1 MTKYAQEYNKYFM
14 KKILIFAVFFIP
26 FFGSAQEKFTISGTL
41 KGQADGETLLGATI
55 WFKGTSIGTTTNA
68 YGFYSLTAPKGDYT
82 LVISYIGYQTIEE
95 PITLDKNTKF
105 DFELVETAGQL
116 DEVVVTAEESKKVN
130 LRTPQMSVAKLSNQT
145 IKQIPAVLGEVD
157 VIKSLQLLPGV
168 TNAGDG
174 ASGFNVRG
182 GAEDQNLVLLDEAII
197 YNASHLFGFFSVF
210 NTDAIKDIKLYK
222 GGIPARFGG
231 RASSVLDVRQKDG
244 NSKNFK
250 LSGGIGA
257 ISSRLAV
264 EGPAFKDKGSFLFA
278 GRASYANI
286 FLALAG
292 NENRA
297 GFYDL
302 NLKTNY
308 ELNDKNKLFLSGY
321 FGNDN
326 FELSNFFTNSYGNLS
341 GNLRWNHIFNDRLF
355 SNLSIIYSRY
365 NYALEINAEGI
376 DWKSDIDNYNLKYDL
391 GYYLNDKLR
400 LDFGASGI
408 YYNFNPGELNPLD
421 ETSGINPLKLDD
433 KYAFEAGVYT
443 GLEHKI
449 SDKLTVHYGLRYSY
463 FNRLGQQTLNN
474 YENDLPVVYNSQ
486 LDIYERAEPIS
497 ETQFGS
503 GKSIASFGNFEPRLA
518 LSYQLNDKSAFK
530 ASYNRM
536 AQYLH
541 LISNTTSATPLDVW
555 APSGKFLDPQIADQF
570 AVGYF
575 RNFKDNM
582 FSIEAETY
590 YKTIDNRVDYIDGA
604 DLIAQ
609 NTIETEILVGES
621 RAYGL
626 ELLLRKNQGKFT
638 GWLAYTLSKSEQRTP
653 GGTAGGLGINNG
665 NWYSTPW
672 DRTHDISFTGSY
684 KLNDKWRFSS
694 NFAFQTGR
702 PVTYPNGQFQYNGLS
717 IPTYSERNA
726 DRLPAYHR
734 LDVSATLTPWKNK
747 GRKWQGEWVFGIYN
761 IYNRRN
767 AASITFGQNET
778 SGLNEATRTAI
789 FGIIPSVTYNF
800 KF

>member
-1 MTKYAQEYNKYFM
+1 MNR
-14 KKILIFAVFFIP
+14 ILIFSLLLTSYFAF
-26 FFGSAQEKFTISGTL
+26 SQDTYSISGIL
-41 KGQADGETLLGATI
+41 KDQSNGETLLGATI
-55 WFKGTSIGTTTNA
+55 FLKGTTIGTTTNE
-68 YGFYSLTAPKGDYT
+68 YGFYSLTAPKGTYT
-82 LVISYIGYQTIEE
+82 LLVSYLGYTSIEKE
-95 PITLDKNTKF
+95 IVLDSNINF
-105 DFELVETAGQL
+105 NAELQENASQL
-116 DEVVVTAEESKKVN
+116 EEVVIKAEESKKVN
-130 LRTPQMSVAKLSNQT
+130 LRTPQMSVAKLSSQT
-145 IKQIPAVLGEVD
+145 IKQMPAVMGEVD
-157 VIKSLQLLPGV
+157 VIKSLQMLPGV
-168 TNAGDG
+168 SNAGEG

-222 GGIPARFGG
+222 GGIPSRFGG
-231 RASSVLDVRQKDG
+231 RASSVLDIRQKDG
-244 NSKNFK
+244 NSKTFK
-250 LSGGIGA
+250 LTGGIGA
-257 ISSRLAV
+257 ISSRLAL
-264 EGPAFKDKGSFLFA
+264 EGPTFKDKGSFLLA

-286 FLALAG
+286 FLALVD

-308 ELNDKNKLFLSGY
+308 ELSDRNKLFLSAY

-341 GNLRWNHIFNDRLF
+341 GNLRWNHIFNNKLF
-355 SNLSIIYSRY
+355 SNLSLIYSRY
-365 NYALEINAEGI
+365 NYALDINARGI

-391 GYYLNDKLR
+391 RYYLNSTIK
-400 LDFGASGI
+400 LDFGVSGI
-408 YYNFNPGELNPLD
+408 YYNFNPGELKPLNN
-421 ETSGINPLKLDD
+421 TSGINFFKLDN
-433 KYAFEAGVYT
+433 KYAFEAGVYV

-449 SDKLTVHYGLRYSY
+449 SDKLTTQYGIRYSY

-474 YENDLPVVYNSQ
+474 YEDNLPVIYNSN
-486 LDIYERAEPIS
+486 LDIYERADPIS
-497 ETQFGS
+497 ETTYDRGQ
-503 GKSIASFGNFEPRLA
+503 SIADFGNFEPRLA
-518 LSYQLNDKSAFK
+518 LAFQLNENSALK
-530 ASYNRM
+530 TSYNRM

-555 APSGKFLDPQIADQF
+555 APSGKFIDPQIANQF
-570 AVGYF
+570 AIGYF

-582 FSIEAETY
+582 FSVEAEAY

-604 DLIAQ
+604 ELIAQ

-653 GGTAGGLGINNG
+653 GGAAGGLGINDG
-665 NWYSTPW
+665 KWYNTPW
-672 DRTHDISFTGSY
+672 DRTHDISLTGSY
-684 KLNDKWRFSS
+684 KLNDKWRFST

-717 IPTYSERNA
+717 IPTYSQRNA

-734 LDVSATLTPWKNK
+734 LDISATLTPWKNTS
-747 GRKWQGEWVFGIYN
+747 RIWQGEWVFGIYN
-761 IYNRRN
+761 IYNRKN
-767 AASITFGQNET
+767 AASINFGQNQT
-778 SGLNEATRTAI
+778 TGVNEATRTAI
-789 FGIIPSVTYNF
+789 FGIIPSISYNF

>member
-1 MTKYAQEYNKYFM
+1 M
-14 KKILIFAVFFIP
+14 KKILIFIVLCTTWSGF
-26 FFGSAQEKFTISGTL
+26 AQDKFTISGTL
-41 KGQADGETLLGATI
+41 KDQANGETLLGATI
-55 WFKGTSIGTTTNA
+55 LLKGTTIGTTTNE
-68 YGFYSLTAPKGDYT
+68 YGFYSLTAPQGNYT
-82 LVISYIGYQTIEE
+82 LVISYLGYKTIEE
-95 PITLDKNTKF
+95 QIVLDKNLKF
-105 DFELVETAGQL
+105 NSELEEDAGQL
-116 DEVVVTAEESKKVN
+116 DEVVITAEESKKVN
-130 LRTPQMSVAKLSNQT
+130 LRTPQMSVAKLSSQT
-145 IKQIPAVLGEVD
+145 IKQIPAVMGEVD

-168 TNAGDG
+168 SNAGEG

-231 RASSVLDVRQKDG
+231 RASSVLDIRQKDG
-244 NSKNFK
+244 NSKDFK

-257 ISSRLAV
+257 ISSRLAA
-264 EGPAFKDKGSFLFA
+264 EGPTFKGKGSFLLA

-308 ELNDKNKLFLSGY
+308 ELNGKNKLYLSGY

-341 GNLRWNHIFNDRLF
+341 GNLRWNHIFNDKLF
-355 SNLSIIYSRY
+355 SNLSLIYSRY
-365 NYALEINAEGI
+365 NYALEINSEGI

-391 GYYLNDKLR
+391 GYYINDKFK

-433 KYAFEAGVYT
+433 KFAFETGIYA

-449 SDKLTVHYGLRYSY
+449 SDKLTAQYGLRYSY
-463 FNRLGQQTLNN
+463 FNRIGKQTLNN
-474 YENDLPVVYNSQ
+474 YENGLPVVYNQQ
-486 LDIYERAEPIS
+486 LDIYERADPIS

-503 GKSIASFGNFEPRLA
+503 GKSIADFGNFEPRFA
-518 LSYQLNDKSAFK
+518 LSYQLNEKSSVK
-530 ASYNRM
+530 VSYNRM

-555 APSGKFLDPQIADQF
+555 APSGKFLKPQIADQF
-570 AVGYF
+570 ALGYF
-575 RNFKDNM
+575 RNFRDNM
-582 FSIEAETY
+582 FSIEAEAY

-609 NTIETEILVGES
+609 NTIETEILIGES

-626 ELLLRKNQGKFT
+626 ELLLRKNKGSFT

-653 GGTAGGLGINNG
+653 GGAAGGLGINNG

-672 DRTHDISFTGSY
+672 DRTHDISFTGTY
-684 KLNDKWRFSS
+684 KLNDKWRFGS
-694 NFAFQTGR
+694 NFVFQTGR

-717 IPTYSERNA
+717 IPTFSERNA
-726 DRLPAYHR
+726 DRLPTYHR
-734 LDVSATLTPWKNK
+734 LDISATLTPWKNK
-747 GRKWQGEWVFGIYN
+747 DRKWQGEWVFGIYN

-767 AASITFGQNET
+767 AASITFGQNVDT
-778 SGLNEATRTAI
+778 GVNEATRTAI
-789 FGIIPSVTYNF
+789 FGIIPSISYNF